1 MIVDIH
7 THLWHSPDQ
16 LGPEIAGQLRKR
28 YAASW
33 ERLDAGPQAHAHAME
48 PVDVAV
54 VLGFR
59 SAYLNAHV
67 PNDMIS
73 QYVAAAPD
81 RLIGFAG
88 IDPMIAGTVN
98 ELDELG
104 QQKFAGVTL
113 SPAAQDYHPCD
124 TRAMQVYEKCE
135 ALGLPVL
142 FHQGTHQTRAIKLS
156 FAQPHLYDEIARSFP
171 KLKLII
177 AHCGHPW
184 VDEALM
190 IVAKHDNV
198 FTEISDLTTRPWQ
211 LYNMLLQAHQFD
223 VTDRL
228 LFGSGFPYCTP
239 AQAIE
244 SIYSLNRFSHGTG
257 LPTVPREKLRTII
270 ERDTLVMLGIK
281 RRVSATDTASSP
293 DQTPGEVESPPRS
306 EAGAE
311 DSPDSDAPVAADP
324 VAADQ
329 THDPDEPEDPDTPAT
344 EPEHQASQETRR

>member
-1 MIVDIH
+1 MIVDMH

-48 PVDVAV
+48 PVDLAV

-73 QYVAAAPD
+73 QYVGSAPD

-88 IDPMIAGTVN
+88 IDPMVGGAIK

-104 QQKFAGVTL
+104 RQKLAGVTL
-113 SPAAQDYHPCD
+113 SPSAQDYHPCD
-124 TRAMQVYEKCE
+124 TRAMRLYEKCE
-135 ALGLPVL
+135 AMDLPIL
-142 FHQGTHQTRAIKLS
+142 FHQGTHQTRSIKLS
-156 FAQPHLYDEIARSFP
+156 FAQPHLYDEIARTFP
-171 KLKLII
+171 RLKLII

-190 IVAKHDNV
+190 LVAKHDNI

-211 LYNMLLQAHQFD
+211 LYNVLHQAHQFD
-223 VTDRL
+223 VTERL
-228 LFGSGFPYCTP
+228 LFGSGFPYSTP
-239 AQAIE
+239 AEAIE

-257 LPTVPREKLRTII
+257 LPTVPREKLRAII
-270 ERDTLVMLGIK
+270 ERDALGLLGIK
-281 RRVSATDTASSP
+281 RRVSPADSASTSDDPPDDAEPSSHHAATEQ
-293 DQTPGEVESPPRS
+293 DQRDQHAGE
-306 EAGAE
+306 
-311 DSPDSDAPVAADP
+311 AADP
-324 VAADQ
+324 Q
-329 THDPDEPEDPDTPAT
+329 TSAPPDTADAPDDADET
-344 EPEHQASQETRR
+344 TTQPEQQPRQETRQ